1 MNHGPE
7 ADNSPAGALD
17 PQSTVSAAGAV
28 RPEPSL
34 DPATVVRQY
43 GDPVLRNKARAIRK
57 INAGVRDLAERMTS
71 IMYSVNG
78 IGLAAPQIGE
88 SRRLVVIDV
97 GDGLFTL
104 INPRVVSGEGSETD
118 LEACL
123 SVVGLCGEVERY
135 QRVRVKAVDLEGKD
149 VTIDADGQLARVLQH
164 ELDHLDGVLYTDRA
178 LTVHPAASGDGEEDD
193 DEGQEPLTQASPQ
206 WE

>member
-1 MNHGPE
+1 LSQGPE
-7 ADNSPAGALD
+7 ADRSPAGT
-17 PQSTVSAAGAV
+17 PGPRSTVPTAGAV
-28 RPEPSL
+28 RPEPGA
-34 DPATVVRQY
+34 DPAAVVRQY
-43 GDPVLRNKARAIRK
+43 GDPVLRVKARAIRK
-57 INAGVRDLAERMTS
+57 INAGVRDLADRMAS

-88 SRRLVVIDV
+88 SRRLVAVDV
-97 GDGLFTL
+97 GDGLLIL

-135 QRVRVKAVDLEGKD
+135 QRVRVKAVDLDGKG
-149 VTIDADGQLARVLQH
+149 VTIDADGQFARVLQH

-178 LTVHPAASGDGEEDD
+178 LTVHPAASADEDQDGEGE
-193 DEGQEPLTQASPQ
+193 EPLDQASAQ